1 MTPELKPI
9 RHLHHQFGGFPELEA
24 PSCMS
29 DDAPSLEPQTDGT
42 AQIMW
47 GISIVKWRFC
57 RLRTNKVKSGWTAV
71 NGTRNTRSWLLIAHK
86 SLHSKEIVHLKN
98 IFSRKQQE
106 IRSNFCILLLFT
118 VTDAQLFQMCPNYI
132 FRWGRNRK
140 LKMYSDGFWV
150 QAACED
156 LDSGGGFHSNSKV
169 WFPSSPA
176 GWKRS

>member
-24 PSCMS
+24 PSCMN

-71 NGTRNTRSWLLIAHK
+71 NGTHNTRSWLLTAHK
-86 SLHSKEIVHLKN
+86 SLHSKEIIHLKN
-98 IFSRKQQE
+98 IFLRKQQE
-106 IRSNFCILLLFT
+106 IRSNFCILLLFSHRCS
-118 VTDAQLFQMCPNYI
+118 VIPNVSKLH
-132 FRWGRNRK
+132 FRWGRNRN

-169 WFPSSPA
+169 WFPSLLA
-176 GWKRS
+176 G